1 MRITQSAACMVRSN
15 VNAATATAVGRTQPW
30 DESYLVTRI
39 GGVRSD
45 FFHVP
50 AAAETDNEPGRFILP
65 AAA

>member
-1 MRITQSAACMVRSN
+1 MVRSN

-45 FFHVP
+45 FFTCPPPPKLTTNPVGSYFP
-50 AAAETDNEPGRFILP
+50 PQRKVFPNIPW
-65 AAA
+65 